1 MFVKQN
7 YFHLKLCCLL
17 LRLHS
22 FCILGVNKLVNGRF
36 SKSLK
41 KFFLFFF
48 KNVNH
53 QDSIRYV
60 VKWSLKYPPRHPCMG
75 WSSCSL
81 LCLVSGPTPQ
91 HWCSPPGLRDKH
103 TARKQVCFGMT
114 QPLWSLLGNK
124 AVRSWW
130 DRVQEPRV
138 QPSLNSFQPSRQ
150 FITGLKCAISCLQ
163 TLSTRP
169 KKGTHKA

>member
-1 MFVKQN
+1 MMSLVHGKVKKIKAQVMFVKQN

-41 KFFLFFF
+41 NFFLFFF

-60 VKWSLKYPPRHPCMG
+60 VK
-75 WSSCSL
+75 
-81 LCLVSGPTPQ
+81 
-91 HWCSPPGLRDKH
+91 
-103 TARKQVCFGMT
+103 
-114 QPLWSLLGNK
+114 
-124 AVRSWW
+124 
-130 DRVQEPRV
+130 
-138 QPSLNSFQPSRQ
+138 
-150 FITGLKCAISCLQ
+150 
-163 TLSTRP
+163 
-169 KKGTHKA
+169 